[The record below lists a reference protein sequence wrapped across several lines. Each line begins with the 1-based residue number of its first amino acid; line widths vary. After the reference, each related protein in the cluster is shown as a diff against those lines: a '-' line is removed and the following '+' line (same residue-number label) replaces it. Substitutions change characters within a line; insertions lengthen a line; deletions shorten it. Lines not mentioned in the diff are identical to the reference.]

1 MSSSRQGRQC
11 NSELYIDHKN
21 MLILRIVDIWQLN
34 LRHLRAMAAIG
45 RLGSVTAAAQ
55 AISITQPAI
64 TQALAKL
71 EAQLQHQLFE
81 RRPDGMTMLPA
92 ATIFAPRVEAALAH
106 IASRR
111 VTMAGVRT
119 LIAVA
124 KAGSYA
130 GASANTGLAQPSLH
144 RTIQDLS
151 IALKR
156 PLVERRGQGIAITEQ
171 GRRTVRAFRLGVAEL
186 EAGLSELEALRG
198 RETGRIS
205 IGAMPLSRARL
216 LPTAVAEFYRERPD
230 ARTVIVEGSFRE
242 LIEPLRDGAI
252 DVMIGALRDTSV
264 GDDLVQSPLFI
275 DRLVVLGRTDHP
287 LAMLKHD
294 ITVQDLAE
302 YPWAISAPGTPLR
315 IQWERM
321 FAGTDLPGIP
331 VESSSV
337 LANRELL
344 RRSNLLTLLS
354 PDQVAVELEI
364 GWLVKICVAPG
375 NLERNIGM
383 TTRAGWRP
391 TAMQEAFLQTL
402 RSTAKEIR
410 LSKNL

>member
-1 MSSSRQGRQC
+1 
-11 NSELYIDHKN
+11 
-21 MLILRIVDIWQLN
+21 MLILQLVHIWQLN
-34 LRHLRAMAAIG
+34 LRHLRAMAAIA

-92 ATIFAPRVEAALAH
+92 ANIFAPRVETALAH

-124 KAGSYA
+124 DAGSYA
-130 GASANTGLAQPSLH
+130 GASASTGLAQPSLH
-144 RTIQDLS
+144 RVIRDLS

-156 PLVERRGQGIAITEQ
+156 PLVERRGKGIAITEQ
-171 GRRTVRAFRLGVAEL
+171 GRRTVRAFRLGISEL
-186 EAGLSELEALRG
+186 AAGLSELETLSG

-216 LPTAVAEFYRERPD
+216 LPTAVAAFHNDRPE
-230 ARTVIVEGSFRE
+230 AQTIIVEGSFRE
-242 LIEPLRDGAI
+242 LIEPLRDGVI
-252 DVMIGALRDTSV
+252 DMMIGALRDQSLG
-264 GDDLVQSPLFI
+264 GDLIQEPLFV
-275 DRLVVLGRTDHP
+275 DRLVILGRKGHP
-287 LAMLKHD
+287 LAQCRSK
-294 ITVQDLAE
+294 VGVAELAC

-315 IQWERM
+315 IQWEHM
-321 FAGTDLPGIP
+321 FAGMTSPRIP
-331 VESSSV
+331 IESGSV
-337 LANRELL
+337 LANREIL
-344 RRSNLLTLLS
+344 RKSDFLTLLS
-354 PDQVAVELEI
+354 PDQVAMELEA
-364 GWLVKICVAPG
+364 GWLVRICEAPG
-375 NLERNIGM
+375 DLERTIGT

-391 TAMQEAFLQTL
+391 TAMQAAFLETL
-402 RSTAKEIR
+402 RGVAKEIR
-410 LSKNL
+410 LTKNL

>member
-1 MSSSRQGRQC
+1 
-11 NSELYIDHKN
+11 
-21 MLILRIVDIWQLN
+21 MLILVIVNSWQFN
-34 LRHLRAMAAIG
+34 LRHLRAMLAVA

-55 AISITQPAI
+55 AVRITQPAI

-71 EAQLQHQLFE
+71 EAQLQQQLFE

-92 ATIFAPRVEAALAH
+92 AALFARRVEAALAH

-124 KAGSYA
+124 DAGSYA

-144 RTIQDLS
+144 RVIRDLS
-151 IALKR
+151 AALKR
-156 PLVERRGQGIAITEQ
+156 PLVERRGKGIAITEQ
-171 GRRTVRAFRLGVAEL
+171 GRRTVRAFRLGMAEL
-186 EAGLSELEALRG
+186 EAGLSELEALTG

-216 LPTAVAEFYRERPD
+216 LPSAVAEFYRNRPD
-230 ARTVIVEGSFRE
+230 ARTSIVEGSFRE
-242 LIEPLRDGAI
+242 LIEPLRDGVI
-252 DVMIGALRDTSV
+252 DMMIGALRDTSV
-264 GDDLVQSPLFI
+264 GEDLVQTPLFV
-275 DRLVVLGRTDHP
+275 DRLVVVGRAGHP
-287 LAMLKHD
+287 LAQNVNELSVK
-294 ITVQDLAE
+294 DLAA

-321 FAGTDLPGIP
+321 FAGATRPRIP
-331 VESSSV
+331 VESSSI

-344 RRSNLLTLLS
+344 RKSDLLTLLS
-354 PDQVAVELEI
+354 PDQVAMELEI
-364 GWLVKICVAPG
+364 GWLVRICEAPG
-375 NLERNIGM
+375 EVERNIGM

-402 RSTAKEIR
+402 HSAAKEIT